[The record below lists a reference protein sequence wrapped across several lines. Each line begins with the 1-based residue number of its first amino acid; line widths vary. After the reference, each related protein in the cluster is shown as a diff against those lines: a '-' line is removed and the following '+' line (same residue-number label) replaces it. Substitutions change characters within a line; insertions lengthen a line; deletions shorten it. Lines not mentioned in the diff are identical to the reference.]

1 MDDLLIE
8 LAEERAEREGID
20 IDDLTDRQREDL
32 YDRVMKGRH
41 GGFKE
46 GVKP

>member
-20 IDDLTDRQREDL
+20 IDALTDRQREDL
-32 YDRVMKGRH
+32 CEMATADMTDYGWR
-41 GGFKE
+41 E
-46 GVKP
+46 